1 MRILLAE
8 DERSMSRAIATLLT
22 KHNYSVDTVYDGE
35 KALLYL
41 RSGDY
46 DAAILDIM
54 MPKIDG
60 IRVLRTL
67 RKHGSSLPVLLLT
80 AKSEIDD
87 KVEGLDSGANDYLTK
102 PFDCKELLARLRA
115 MTRSKAAVAG
125 KILRFGNVS
134 LDRESCT
141 LTAPLGCVRLSGKE
155 YQMMELLMRD
165 PDRVISVEKF
175 MNKVWG
181 IDSDAEINV
190 VWTFLSYL
198 RKKLQNIGADIVI
211 KASRGQGYHLEA
223 RGHDQ

>member
-8 DERSMSRAIATLLT
+8 DERSMSRAIEALLT
-22 KHNYSVDTVYDGE
+22 AHNYSVDTVFDGE

-60 IRVLRTL
+60 ISVLRTI
-67 RKHGSSLPVLLLT
+67 RKNGMRLPVLLLT

-102 PFDCKELLARLRA
+102 PFNCKELLARLRA
-115 MTRSKAAVAG
+115 MTRSKAAYAD
-125 KILRFGNVS
+125 KLLKFGNVT
-134 LDRESCT
+134 LDRDSCT
-141 LTAPLGCVRLSGKE
+141 ITGPSDSVRLSGKE

-198 RKKLQNIGADIVI
+198 RKKLQLIGADIII